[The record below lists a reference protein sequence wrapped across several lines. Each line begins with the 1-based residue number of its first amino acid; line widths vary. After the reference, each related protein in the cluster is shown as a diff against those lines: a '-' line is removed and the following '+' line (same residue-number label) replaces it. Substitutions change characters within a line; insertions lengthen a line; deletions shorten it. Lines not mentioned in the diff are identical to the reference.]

1 MAKRLNMIDRY
12 AVIGNPIEHSK
23 SPLIHR
29 AFAEQTGEKLEYDR
43 ILGRL
48 GSFDQAV
55 GEFLRQGGKGLNI
68 TVPFKEDA
76 WQLADE
82 RSDRAETAGAVNTLI
97 LLPDGRLRGDN
108 TDGVGL
114 VNDLSQNHSCPLSG
128 AEILLLGA
136 GGATRG
142 VLRPLLEAAPKQ
154 LTIAN
159 RTASKATALATECAA
174 LSMVTGCGLEQ
185 LEGRKFDII
194 INGTAAGLAGE
205 VPDIPGSILRPGG
218 WAYDMMY
225 SDTPTAFV
233 RWGLNHG
240 AGKALDGVGMLVE
253 QAAESF
259 YLWRGVRP
267 NTADVIRSLRG

>member
-1 MAKRLNMIDRY
+1 MIDRY

-23 SPLIHR
+23 SPLIHQ

-55 GEFLRQGGKGLNI
+55 GKFLRQGGKGLNI

-76 WQLADE
+76 WRLADE

-142 VLRPLLEAAPKQ
+142 VLRPLLEANPKR

-159 RTASKATALATECAA
+159 RTASKASALATECAT
-174 LSMVTGCGLEQ
+174 LGMVTGCGLEQ
-185 LEGRKFDII
+185 LEGQEFDII

-205 VPDIPGSILRPGG
+205 VPDIPGSILRLGG
-218 WAYDMMY
+218 WIYDMMY

-233 RWGLNHG
+233 RWGQNHG

-267 NTADVIRSLRG
+267 DTSVVIRLLQSG

>member
-1 MAKRLNMIDRY
+1 MTDRY

-29 AFAEQTGEKLEYDR
+29 AFAEQTGELLEYGR
-43 ILGRL
+43 ILGEP
-48 GSFDQAV
+48 GHFNEMVQ
-55 GEFLRQGGKGLNI
+55 EFLDSEGKGLNV

-76 WQLADE
+76 WRLADE
-82 RSDRAETAGAVNTLI
+82 CSDRAETAGAVNTLI

-114 VNDLSQNHSCPLSG
+114 VRDLSQNYDCPLSG
-128 AEILLLGA
+128 AEILVLGA

-142 VLRPLLEAAPKQ
+142 VLRPLLEAVPKR
-154 LTIAN
+154 LVIAN
-159 RTASKATALATECAA
+159 RTAAKASVLAAECATLGA
-174 LSMVTGCGLEQ
+174 ISGCGLDK
-185 LEGRKFDII
+185 LEGQKFDII

-205 VPDIPGSILRPGG
+205 VPDIPDSILRPGG
-218 WAYDMMY
+218 WTYDMMY
-225 SDTPTAFV
+225 GDSPTAFV
-233 RWGLNHG
+233 RWGQSHG
-240 AGKALDGVGMLVE
+240 AGRSLDGLGMLVE

-267 NTADVIRSLRG
+267 NTTDVIRLLRA